1 MALFPRVFQFL
12 FTLQP
17 GSLAICIPKPIVF
30 TYAFAV
36 PPKQQSHTAW
46 AKRKQTTKNVCQMR
60 PQQKIETYHHHHL
73 YKFAI
78 YDHYYTYIIIIV
90 CHSLWLLP
98 NIYI

>member
-1 MALFPRVFQFL
+1 MH
-12 FTLQP
+12 LQYP
-17 GSLAICIPKPIVF
+17 QNSNLTQHGPKEN
-30 TYAFAV
+30 
-36 PPKQQSHTAW
+36 KQQ
-46 AKRKQTTKNVCQMR
+46 KNVCQMR

-98 NIYI
+98 NIYIYI